1 MWTIP
6 KVFIEFVSVLWFGF
20 MAMSHVGSLTSWP
33 GIKPPLPVLEG
44 EVLTKEVPDSIV
56 LLKEMKHQMSL
67 EWKNIP
73 EESDIEWEKV
83 LGTP

>member
-1 MWTIP
+1 M
-6 KVFIEFVSVLWFGF
+6 
-20 MAMSHVGSLTSWP
+20 
-33 GIKPPLPVLEG
+33 LEG
-44 EVLTKEVPDSIV
+44 EVLTKEVPDSVV